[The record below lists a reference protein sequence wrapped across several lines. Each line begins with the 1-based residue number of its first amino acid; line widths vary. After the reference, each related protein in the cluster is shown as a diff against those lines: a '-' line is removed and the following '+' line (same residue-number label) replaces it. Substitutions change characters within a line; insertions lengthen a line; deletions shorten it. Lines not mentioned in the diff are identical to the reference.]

1 MLFGKRETRPSAAA
15 RRRGAFRPEAQDLEA
30 RTLMAIDVGATVPP
44 LLPDIATVPFGVLN
58 ASSQGGGGAGFSS
71 AQVGDVNGDTYDD
84 VLVGAPGVG
93 SPGSLLGLLRPG
105 SSTARAYLVFG
116 SSQVQQG
123 ATAGIAD
130 WLTLDNAGQRVGDLN
145 QIGNVGQVNP
155 INPNATV
162 NNFNGIRFVT
172 NTQGSASLLGTSV
185 APAGVINNTP
195 AFLIG
200 APGAVDRNGL
210 NPGTGRAYL
219 VYGNGLSLQNVPTR
233 QVDLD
238 VNTPGVSVVTFVNS
252 TALGGQAGYS
262 VSSVFNLLGD
272 GGNDVVIG
280 APFAGVGGRVNTG
293 TVYVIPAASIPSTSA
308 TIDLAA
314 VGQVGGIPGVV
325 LSGTNPGDLFGWSV
339 ADAGNID
346 GDTSG
351 SQNLDDL
358 LIGAPGVNGAAG
370 ASYLVYGAGNFAT
383 TAIPS
388 AGSIIVPAENI
399 GGAGDSITNPL
410 PGIVL
415 LGTNQGGFTGYSVN
429 TAGFPDFT
437 GLSSFIVGSPGVNGF
452 AGSATVIYGSTTG
465 RKTGIFALPDTS
477 RVTSFPLP
485 IEVNQPSSTLLS
497 ANYLGI
503 AAGDLT
509 GYSVSS
515 VGPLGNSVGNGI
527 VIGAPGV
534 QGNQGEAFLIPGTSN
549 LAPGSTTTGY
559 TNRVGSFGLRL
570 AGSPT
575 DGGTEVFLT
584 TPTTSGTVGPFFGAS
599 VSGRL
604 VSSIQA
610 HTLDSDLIPDVTI
623 GAPGYT
629 ASSGN
634 TRGGGVFNLEGALI
648 AASLNPLNVGN
659 VLLSGGTA
667 ITSVNATA
675 ATVTFTILSNALT
688 TPAFNPSTD
697 IDPARLVINGF
708 RPAGPVTLTTLAD
721 ANGDGIPDATL
732 VVPIADIR
740 LPANSTPTTATV
752 VQIGGFTNSSTLG
765 NSSNFWLGNAP
776 GSTGTPTPTPTTGGT
791 VSATV
796 PVGFFGETQ
805 FIPQFGPDRYVPP
818 LTALSRNS
826 SYKPIPLRVALR
838 QYQAQPGFNARIQQY
853 FNPTSAGLRPTY
865 HNTLYGQEHFHTSI
879 SKRVLSRSKFHAGKV
894 ITFTHR
900 EHVVPTNLQREEFS
914 PTPAARRHHKR

>member
-1 MLFGKRETRPSAAA
+1 MLFGKRETRPSAV
-15 RRRGAFRPEAQDLEA
+15 RRRGAFRPESQGLEA
-30 RTLMAIDVGATVPP
+30 RTLMAIDLGVTVPP
-44 LLPDIATVPFGVLN
+44 LLPDIATVPFGVVN
-58 ASSQGGGGAGFSS
+58 ASGQGGGGAGFSS
-71 AQVGDVNGDTYDD
+71 AQVGDVNGDGFGD

-130 WLTLDNAGQRVGDLN
+130 WLTLDNAGQRAGDLN

-155 INPNATV
+155 FNANATV
-162 NNFNGIRFVT
+162 NNYNGIRFVT
-172 NTQGSASLLGTSV
+172 NTQGAASLLGTSV
-185 APAGVINNTP
+185 APAGLVNNTP

-200 APGAVDRNGL
+200 APGGLDRNGV

-219 VYGNGLSLQNVPTR
+219 VYGTGLSLQNVPTR

-238 VNTPGVSVVTFVNS
+238 VNTPGVNVVTFVNS
-252 TALGGQAGYS
+252 SALGGQAGYS
-262 VSSVFNLLGD
+262 VSTVFNLLGD
-272 GGNDVVIG
+272 GGNDIVIG
-280 APFAGVGGRVNTG
+280 APFAGVGNRVNTG
-293 TVYVIPAASIPSTSA
+293 AVYVIPAASIPLASSV
-308 TIDLAA
+308 IDLAA

-325 LSGTNPGDLFGWSV
+325 LAGTNPGDLFGWSV
-339 ADAGNID
+339 ADAGNVD
-346 GDTSG
+346 GATSG

-358 LIGAPGVNGAAG
+358 VIGAPGVNGSNG

-383 TAIPS
+383 SAIAS
-388 AGSIIVPAENI
+388 GATIIVPAENI
-399 GGAGDSITNPL
+399 GGAGDNIATPL
-410 PGIVL
+410 PGLVL
-415 LGTNQGGFTGYSVN
+415 LGANQGGFTGYSVSS
-429 TAGFPDFT
+429 AGFTDFT
-437 GLSSFIVGSPGVNGF
+437 GVSSFVVGSPGVNGF
-452 AGSATVIYGSTTG
+452 AGAATVIYGSTTG
-465 RKTGIFALPDTS
+465 RRTGIFALPDTS

-485 IEVNQPSSTLLS
+485 AEVNQPASTLLAAS
-497 ANYLGI
+497 YLGT
-503 AAGDLT
+503 APGDLT
-509 GYSVSS
+509 GYSVSLA
-515 VGPLGNSVGNGI
+515 GPLGSSLGSGI

-534 QGNQGEAFLIPGTSN
+534 LNNQGLAYLIPGTSN

-559 TNRVGSFGLRL
+559 VNRVGAFGLRS
-570 AGSPT
+570 AEST
-575 DGGTEVFLT
+575 TIGGTDVLAT
-584 TPTTSGTVGPFFGAS
+584 TPATTGTVGPFFGAS
-599 VSGRL
+599 VSSRL
-604 VSSIQA
+604 VSTLDA
-610 HTLDSDLIPDVTI
+610 HTLDSDLIPDVSI
-623 GAPGYT
+623 GAPGFT

-634 TRGGGVFNLEGALI
+634 TRGGAEFNLEGALI
-648 AASLNPLNVGN
+648 AASLNPVNLGN

-667 ITSVNATA
+667 ITAVNTTA

-688 TPAFNPSTD
+688 NPPFNPSTD

-708 RPAGPVTLTTLAD
+708 RPIGPVTLTTLAD

-732 VVPIADIR
+732 IVPIADIR
-740 LPANSTPTTATV
+740 LPSNTPPTTATL

-776 GSTGTPTPTPTTGGT
+776 GSTPTPTPTPTTGNG
-791 VSATV
+791 VSSAV
-796 PVGFFGETQ
+796 PVGFFGESQ
-805 FIPQFGPDRYVPP
+805 FLPQFGPDRFVPP

-853 FNPTSAGLRPTY
+853 YHPSASGLRPTY

-914 PTPAARRHHKR
+914 PTPAAHRHKR